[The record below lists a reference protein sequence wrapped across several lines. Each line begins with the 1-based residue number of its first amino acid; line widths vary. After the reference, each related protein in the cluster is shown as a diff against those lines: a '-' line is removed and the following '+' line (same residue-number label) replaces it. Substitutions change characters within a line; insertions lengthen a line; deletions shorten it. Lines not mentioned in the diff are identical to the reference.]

1 VSVGEAHGRPPRVT
15 VNKRVGAAGAV
26 LLVVGGLLA
35 GCGYSLRG
43 NLPPHIRSVAV
54 PTFRNKT
61 QEPAVESVITS
72 AVVNAFVSSGKLRVV
87 PVDQADSIL
96 DGEIVGYDIQSI
108 AVDRRINA
116 REYRLLVTMNLELR
130 DVRQGG
136 LLFRQE
142 GLSEKADFRVSGQ
155 VSETISREDSAVRQ
169 AAVDIGRRIV
179 NLVVDRF

>member
-1 VSVGEAHGRPPRVT
+1 MRRL
-15 VNKRVGAAGAV
+15 GAASAGV
-26 LLVVGGLLA
+26 LLVVTLLA
-35 GCGYSLRG
+35 RCGYSFRG
-43 NLPPHIRSVAV
+43 NLPGHIRTVAV

-72 AVVNAFVSSGKLRVV
+72 AVVNAFVTSGKLRVV

-116 REYRLLVTMNLELR
+116 REFRLTVTMNLELR
-130 DVRQGG
+130 DVKQGG

-142 GLSEKADFRVSGQ
+142 GLSEKADFRVAGQ
-155 VSETISREDSAVRQ
+155 VSDTISREDSAVRQ
-169 AAVDIGRRIV
+169 AAVDVGRRIV